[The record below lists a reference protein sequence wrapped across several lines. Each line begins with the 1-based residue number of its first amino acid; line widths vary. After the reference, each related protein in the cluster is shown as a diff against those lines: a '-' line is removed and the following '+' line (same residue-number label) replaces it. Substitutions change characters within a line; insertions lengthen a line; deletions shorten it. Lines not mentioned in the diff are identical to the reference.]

1 MIRGT
6 TPTHKFNI
14 SFDTSLIKD
23 IRISYAQDGAII
35 TEKSLDDCALEGDV
49 ITTSLT
55 QEETLKFHEK
65 RPVELQIRL
74 LTTLG
79 TAMATRIYTLN
90 AGKVLNEEVLA

>member
-23 IRISYAQDGAII
+23 IRISYAQDGII
-35 TEKSLDDCALEGDV
+35 IAEKTLHDCALEGDV

-65 RPVELQIRL
+65 RPVELQIKL

-79 TAMATRIYTLN
+79 TVMATRIYTLN